1 MEYTMKLSEYL
12 IAVEVATGHPP
23 VINLDDLRAMQEPSD
38 EDVFAAEAYA
48 ELNSNE
54 DSAFDAW
61 ELLDNANSVKPM
73 IDLELAAFLS

>member
-1 MEYTMKLSEYL
+1 MKLSEYL
-12 IAVEVATGHPP
+12 VAVEVATGHPP

-61 ELLDNANSVKPM
+61 EILDNANSVKPM
-73 IDLELAAFLS
+73 IDLELTAFLS

>member
-1 MEYTMKLSEYL
+1 MKLSQYL

>member
-1 MEYTMKLSEYL
+1 MKLSEYL
-12 IAVEVATGHPP
+12 VAVEVATGHPP

-38 EDVFAAEAYA
+38 EDIFAAEAYA

>member
-1 MEYTMKLSEYL
+1 
-12 IAVEVATGHPP
+12 
-23 VINLDDLRAMQEPSD
+23 MQEPSD

>member
-1 MEYTMKLSEYL
+1 MKLSEYL
-12 IAVEVATGHPP
+12 VAVEVATGHPP

>member
-1 MEYTMKLSEYL
+1 MKLSEYL

>member
-1 MEYTMKLSEYL
+1 MKLSEYL
-12 IAVEVATGHPP
+12 VAVEVATGHPP

-61 ELLDNANSVKPM
+61 EILDNANSVKPM

>member
-1 MEYTMKLSEYL
+1 MKLSQYL

-38 EDVFAAEAYA
+38 DDMFAVEAYS
-48 ELNSNE
+48 EQNSSNE
-54 DSAFDAW
+54 DAAFDAW
-61 ELLDNANSVKPM
+61 ELIDNANSVSPL